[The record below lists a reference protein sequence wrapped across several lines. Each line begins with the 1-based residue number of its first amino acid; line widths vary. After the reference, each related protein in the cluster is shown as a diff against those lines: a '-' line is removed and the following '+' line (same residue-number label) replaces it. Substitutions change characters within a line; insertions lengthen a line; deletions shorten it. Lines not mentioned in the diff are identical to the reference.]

1 MFSKIKTAG
10 VLAAVALSV
19 SSAAS
24 FAPTTVAHS
33 TAANRL
39 CADIATNSVK
49 MQIMGD
55 SIMTDTG
62 ATEVNRGWPKQFK
75 DYMATKG
82 WTVYTDKAVPGSKAF
97 QYTPGG
103 PLASITD
110 NVRLSNPTLV
120 TLNWRTNEQW
130 NSISP
135 TDMRNS
141 YLSIIDTIRSTSPTT
156 AFLIVNPPLMA
167 LDDQGGIDNYTTW
180 KQADYIAAMLDVKNQ
195 RDTMWLDL
203 RPYFPTGG
211 SYAASLLPD
220 GIHPSN
226 FGHTVIAHSLTSALL
241 NSCN

>member
-1 MFSKIKTAG
+1 MFSKIKAG
-10 VLAAVALSV
+10 AVLAVVTLVAT
-19 SSAAS
+19 AAS
-24 FAPTTVAHS
+24 ANFAPTKQSS
-33 TAANRL
+33 TAASRL

-62 ATEVNRGWPKQFK
+62 ATEVSRGWPKQFK

-82 WTVYTDKAVPGSKAF
+82 WTVYTDKAVAGSKAF
-97 QYTPGG
+97 QFTSTG
-103 PLASITD
+103 PLASVTD
-110 NVRLSNPTLV
+110 SVRLSNPTLV

-141 YLSIIDTIRSTSPTT
+141 YLSIIDTIRSSSPTT

-180 KQADYIAAMLDVKNQ
+180 KQADYIAAMMDVKAQ

-203 RPYFPTGG
+203 RPYFPTAG
-211 SYAASLLPD
+211 SYANQLLPD

-226 FGHTVIAHSLTSALL
+226 FGHTVVAHSLTSALL
-241 NSCN
+241 NACG